1 MFGAQE
7 VKSVS
12 RFARENSAKWKP
24 IHSAIVGCLMAHTN
38 KQSGLCCPSRKLI
51 AEHCNVSERTVDR
64 AISQLREWGAIKT
77 VRLKLQEK
85 VYGPAQ
91 YTLLFDQ
98 LDTKTIWQRDT
109 ALSRSNATK
118 TGDQRDR
125 KTIRQRDTALSTKAV
140 DLKQELIS
148 GEVCEFCKGTGV
160 RNFKPPRTGGFYC
173 HCPIGLQRMAEE
185 KYGKG
190 AAAGG

>member
-1 MFGAQE
+1 VFGAQE

-98 LDTKTIWQRDT
+98 RDI
-109 ALSRSNATK
+109 ALSRSNATNS
-118 TGDQRDR
+118 GGQRDR

-160 RNFKPPRTGGFYC
+160 RNFKPPRKGEFYC
-173 HCPIGLQRMAEE
+173 HCPIGIDRMAEE
-185 KYGKG
+185 KYGKS
-190 AAAGG
+190 ATAGG